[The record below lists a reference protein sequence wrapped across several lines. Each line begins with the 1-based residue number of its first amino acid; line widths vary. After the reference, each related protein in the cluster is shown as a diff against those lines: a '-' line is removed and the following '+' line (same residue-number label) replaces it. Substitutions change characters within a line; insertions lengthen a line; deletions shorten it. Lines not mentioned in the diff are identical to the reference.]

1 MLEACRCIRRQLW
14 ENKYVRKIWGSDSY
28 PVLQKKPRETLLWEK
43 VIANSRDFARWA
55 LQVDDTGT
63 LETVPPGKK
72 GTFSPT
78 LTRRVRRAKR
88 NSSFLLMKSWQD
100 CNNSSWTT
108 DSQGMSQ
115 SELLGLALPS
125 NNSAAVTPKTC
136 PSVWQ
141 LRAPQRWVTCSFT
154 RLFFLDSQYHVNADW
169 QLLLCARE
177 GDVRN

>member
-1 MLEACRCIRRQLW
+1 MGKQICQEDLGVWQLPCTSERNRW
-14 ENKYVRKIWGSDSY
+14 ES
-28 PVLQKKPRETLLWEK
+28 LLWER

-78 LTRRVRRAKR
+78 LTRQVRRAKR

-115 SELLGLALPS
+115 SELLGLALLS

-169 QLLLCARE
+169 QLLLCVRE